1 MVARVRG
8 QRRAFRGVRV
18 SGVVHQRVYRGLGH
32 GWDESRPRC
41 VQAESGVQARGWGGR
56 GSRGAGG
63 WVGRARGEGRGSRGE
78 GEGERV
84 GEEVEVV
91 VVAVGGQKVRVF
103 VGASG

>member
-1 MVARVRG
+1 MCASREWS
-8 QRRAFRGVRV
+8 A
-18 SGVVHQRVYRGLGH
+18 SAGL
-32 GWDESRPRC
+32 
-41 VQAESGVQARGWGGR
+41 
-56 GSRGAGG
+56 
-63 WVGRARGEGRGSRGE
+63 GRARESRGGRLGRSGEGRGSRGEGEGE